1 MHSDTQYLIGHH
13 IGRTARSFQE
23 FFIKELKIH
32 NLSFEQGVILF
43 MVSENPKIHIV
54 HIAKELHKDKA
65 TISREVNS
73 LVNKGLFVKTQDSCD
88 KRTML
93 LTLTPNGENALNLI
107 KDKIKKLESLLF
119 SRFSQDEISTC
130 LSVLEDM
137 RLAIKESLQE

>member
-1 MHSDTQYLIGHH
+1 MDSDTQYLIGHY

-23 FFIKELKIH
+23 FFIKELKTH

-43 MVSENPKIHIV
+43 MVSENPKLHISR
-54 HIAKELHKDKA
+54 IAMELYKDKA

-73 LVNKGLFVKTQDSCD
+73 LVSKGLFVKTQDSCN
-88 KRTML
+88 KRTIL
-93 LTLTPNGENALNLI
+93 LTLTPSGENALNLI
-107 KDKIKKLESLLF
+107 KDKIKKLETLLL

>member
-1 MHSDTQYLIGHH
+1 MQNDTQYLIGHH

-23 FFIKELKIH
+23 FFIKELKAH

-43 MVSENPKIHIV
+43 MVSENPKIHIS
-54 HIAKELHKDKA
+54 HIARELHKDKA
-65 TISREVNS
+65 TISREANS

-119 SRFSQDEISTC
+119 SRFSQDEINTC
-130 LSVLEDM
+130 LNVLENM